1 MPMQGMFDASQFAP
15 KQAGAAHPVG
25 NKFPFTISNT
35 SIEPT
40 KDNTGGMFV
49 IEFTTPAGSI
59 MKRYNLWNQSA
70 KAVEIAN
77 HELSALCHAT
87 GVFKLDFQNDGA
99 ALRGARGQLDVA
111 LQDVTKP
118 DGYVEVKKVYDANGN
133 EPGRTGAAP
142 QPQPQTQGNGASWG
156 QPAQQAP
163 STQQQGQPMTQQS
176 GGSWGNAGAGQQNA
190 PQTGWNNTGVQN
202 TQQVAPSNQPPWVK
216 Q

>member
-1 MPMQGMFDASQFAP
+1 
-15 KQAGAAHPVG
+15 
-25 NKFPFTISNT
+25 
-35 SIEPT
+35 
-40 KDNTGGMFV
+40 MFV

-142 QPQPQTQGNGASWG
+142 QPQAQGNGAAWG
-156 QPAQQAP
+156 QPH
-163 STQQQGQPMTQQS
+163 STSTANATASPYDTARQWWLGQCRCC
-176 GGSWGNAGAGQQNA
+176 QQNHQ
-190 PQTGWNNTGVQN
+190 QTGWQQSAPAQN
-202 TQQVAPSNQPPWVK
+202 AQAPSNQPPWVK
-216 Q
+216 QG

>member
-59 MKRYNLWNQSA
+59 MKRYNLWNQSV

-111 LQDVTKP
+111 LQDATKP

-142 QPQPQTQGNGASWG
+142 QPQAQTQGNGASWG
-156 QPAQQAP
+156 QPAQQPA
-163 STQQQGQPMTQQS
+163 QQPMTQQP

-190 PQTGWNNTGVQN
+190 AQTGWQQPSAPQQN
-202 TQQVAPSNQPPWVK
+202 AQPPSNQPPWVK
-216 Q
+216 QG